1 MPIDPRFLSMMPSV
15 LKVYKRS
22 ARNKYGEPSFS
33 STPVEYRCRVM
44 DEDRLT
50 RTAEN
55 TDAVVA
61 GKVIIFGVADITLD
75 DKVELPDGSEP
86 VIVAVDQHTD
96 EDGPHHT
103 TISVGR

>member
-1 MPIDPRFLSMMPSV
+1 MPIDPRFLALMPSV
-15 LKVYKRS
+15 LKVYKRAS
-22 ARNKYGEPSFS
+22 VDQYGRPTFS
-33 STPVEYRCRVM
+33 STPDEYRCRVM

-50 RTAEN
+50 RTVEN

-61 GKVIIFGVADITLD
+61 GKVIIFGVADVTLD

-86 VIVAVDQHTD
+86 VLIAVDQSTD
-96 EDGPHHT
+96 EDGAHHT

>member
-1 MPIDPRFLSMMPSV
+1 MPIDPRFLDLMPSV

-22 ARNKYGEPSFS
+22 TRDQYGRPSFAA
-33 STPVEYRCRVM
+33 TAVEYQCRVM

-61 GKVIIFGVADITLD
+61 GKVIIFGVADVTLD
-75 DKVELPDGSEP
+75 DKIELPDGSEP
-86 VIVAVDQHTD
+86 VVVAVDQHDD
-96 EDGPHHT
+96 ENGPHHT

>member
-1 MPIDPRFLSMMPSV
+1 
-15 LKVYKRS
+15 
-22 ARNKYGEPSFS
+22 
-33 STPVEYRCRVM
+33 M

-86 VIVAVDQHTD
+86 VIVAVDQHDD